1 MIALWSTPA
10 NDRLTLPPL
19 KVEDPS
25 SFKRPKASTIGTPVY
40 HRRRRDWKDDRDL
53 LEELAVEVSRVD
65 GPYDFYDPGVT
76 AYREKIKSFR
86 EKGYETNK
94 EALFMAM
101 WVREQLSELSRK
113 QGTYLLSVH
122 PLTFPQD
129 LDSTIHGVEKRATQS
144 GFDTSGQDVS
154 LSALFPEPDLRNY
167 ARERMQMLH
176 RGDLN
181 SYLASLVS
189 KERDSLGTNSASIMD
204 LIHICEHKL
213 NLRSIEFDKRY
224 VVGETDLWIPA
235 WALGIEVK
243 NSWDEREELV
253 LKNTLSNTNFRL
265 QAKYLVVVVP
275 DSLSDES
282 FDMIRSVERSGVY
295 QNLSI
300 LRIGDLG
307 NYLDRVEEIENGQRA

>member
-1 MIALWSTPA
+1 
-10 NDRLTLPPL
+10 
-19 KVEDPS
+19 VEDSP

-53 LEELAVEVSRVD
+53 LEELSVQVNRVD
-65 GPYDFYDPGVT
+65 GPYDFYDGGTT

-86 EKGYETNK
+86 EKGYEANN

-101 WVREQLSELSRK
+101 WVREQLSELSRN
-113 QGTYLLSVH
+113 QGTYHLSVH
-122 PLTFPQD
+122 PLSFPED
-129 LDSTIHGVEKRATQS
+129 LDNTIHGVEKRATQS
-144 GFDTSGQDVS
+144 GFAPPKHDIS
-154 LSALFPEPDLRNY
+154 LSALFPDPELRNY

-181 SYLASLVS
+181 SYLSSLVS
-189 KERDSLGTNSASIMD
+189 KERESLVTNSASIMD

-224 VVGETDLWIPA
+224 VVGETDLWIPS

-243 NSWDEREELV
+243 NTWDEKEELA
-253 LKNTLSNTNFRL
+253 LTNTLSNTNFRL
-265 QAKYLVVVVP
+265 RARHLVVVVP
-275 DSLSDES
+275 DSLSDDS
-282 FDMIRSVERSGVY
+282 FEMIRAIERREVFD
-295 QNLSI
+295 NLSI

-307 NYLDRVEEIENGQRA
+307 KYLDRIKEIESGGGG

>member
-1 MIALWSTPA
+1 M
-10 NDRLTLPPL
+10 
-19 KVEDPS
+19 
-25 SFKRPKASTIGTPVY
+25 
-40 HRRRRDWKDDRDL
+40 
-53 LEELAVEVSRVD
+53 
-65 GPYDFYDPGVT
+65 
-76 AYREKIKSFR
+76 
-86 EKGYETNK
+86 
-94 EALFMAM
+94 
-101 WVREQLSELSRK
+101 
-113 QGTYLLSVH
+113 
-122 PLTFPQD
+122 TFPQD
-129 LDSTIHGVEKRATQS
+129 LESTIHGVEKRATQS
-144 GFDTSGQDVS
+144 GFDTSGQGVS
-154 LSALFPEPDLRNY
+154 LSALFPEPELRNY

-235 WALGIEVK
+235 WALSIEVK

-282 FDMIRSVERSGVY
+282 FEMIRSVERSG
-295 QNLSI
+295 LSEFVHPADRRLGQLPRQGRGNRKRTKSLGLRNHFFPRQPSFGIPKPAALELALAPI
-300 LRIGDLG
+300 LLLPFDRSSIFWSWFRKGFPCRKKPPG
-307 NYLDRVEEIENGQRA
+307 QISVWEVPFWKPCGFLDKVVLKDKLPSGESLNDGSVERFVFQPPSVESLRFA

>member
-1 MIALWSTPA
+1 
-10 NDRLTLPPL
+10 
-19 KVEDPS
+19 
-25 SFKRPKASTIGTPVY
+25 
-40 HRRRRDWKDDRDL
+40 
-53 LEELAVEVSRVD
+53 
-65 GPYDFYDPGVT
+65 
-76 AYREKIKSFR
+76 
-86 EKGYETNK
+86 
-94 EALFMAM
+94 
-101 WVREQLSELSRK
+101 
-113 QGTYLLSVH
+113 
-122 PLTFPQD
+122 
-129 LDSTIHGVEKRATQS
+129 
-144 GFDTSGQDVS
+144 
-154 LSALFPEPDLRNY
+154 
-167 ARERMQMLH
+167 MQMLH

-189 KERDSLGTNSASIMD
+189 KERDSLGTSSASIMD

-213 NLRSIEFDKRY
+213 ILRSIEFDKRY

-235 WALGIEVK
+235 WSLGIEVK
-243 NSWDEREELV
+243 NSWDEREELA

-282 FDMIRSVERSGVY
+282 FEMIRSVERSGVY